1 MVSFHEIANDNV
13 ALQLNRPLIELI
25 FLNLTWVLFLWSRL
39 HVILSFG
46 VFLLSTSF
54 NEAKDYSEHFSLP

>member
-46 VFLLSTSF
+46 VF
-54 NEAKDYSEHFSLP
+54 FSLHFI